1 LLHPSSNIYPG
12 TKSTGH
18 HTIISIPA
26 LLLSREGCL
35 IGSSEQ
41 EDDMERGLL
50 APLSPNEENA
60 LRRVAHGIS
69 KPKHLRD
76 SSVERLKMLALVE
89 EQNGRIRLTQLGAQR
104 CADGTTGA
112 KRTGDKNPGATA

>member
-1 LLHPSSNIYPG
+1 LRTHDSVLHR
-12 TKSTGH
+12 TKNH
-18 HTIISIPA
+18 EIISIAA
-26 LLLSREGCL
+26 LFLSFEGCL
-35 IGSSEQ
+35 IAGSEQ

-76 SSVERLKMLALVE
+76 ASVERLKLLALVE
-89 EQNGRIRLTQLGAQR
+89 EQDGRIRLTELGAQR
-104 CADGTTGA
+104 IADSKSSSA
-112 KRTGDKNPGATA
+112 AA